1 MTKAAGGTELIDR
14 EYVAGLEKGLA
25 VIEAFGQRKSALT
38 ITEVSA
44 AALMSRAAAR
54 RCLRTLHHLGY
65 ADFDGKYYR
74 LASRVLRLGHAYL
87 SSNTLPR
94 FVQPV
99 IEAASERTHRSISV
113 AILDRTDVVVVAR
126 AHVHRSLADGIGI
139 GSHLPAYCSANGR
152 VLLSAFTD
160 QKILSLFGR
169 KPLPRLTAH
178 TKTKSR
184 DVLAEIKAVRTRG
197 YATNEQEV
205 ELGVRT
211 IAVPIRTRSGEIA
224 ASLSMSAPVGD
235 FDRTGLIKLLP
246 ELDAARRRIEA
257 VL

>member
-1 MTKAAGGTELIDR
+1 MTRAAVGAGLIDR
-14 EYVAGLEKGLA
+14 EYIAGLEKGLA
-25 VIEAFGQRKSALT
+25 VIEAFGRRKSALT
-38 ITEVSA
+38 ITEVSD

-99 IEAASERTHRSISV
+99 IEAASERTDRSISV
-113 AILDRTDVVVVAR
+113 AILDRADVVVVAR
-126 AHVHRSLADGIGI
+126 AHVRRSLADGIGI

-152 VLLSAFTD
+152 VLLSAFPD
-160 QKILSLFGR
+160 QKILALLGR

-178 TKTKSR
+178 TKTRPR
-184 DVLAEIKAVRTRG
+184 DVLAEIKAARMRG

-211 IAVPIRTRSGEIA
+211 IAVPIRARSGDVT

-235 FDRTGLIKLLP
+235 FDRAGLIKLLP
-246 ELDAARRRIEA
+246 ELDVARRRIESA
-257 VL
+257 L